1 MSKCVRER
9 LRVVRERKR
18 GGGSLGVLTLCEK
31 AITWRLSVFGPSTV
45 LFSPKKS
52 KFLNF
57 F

>member
-31 AITWRLSVFGPSTV
+31 AINWRLSVFGPSTV